1 MISKKL
7 LASSAAV
14 FAMLG
19 TQAFAAPNVVASIKP
34 IHSLVAALMEGVGEP
49 SLLVSGASS
58 PHAYSMRPSEAR
70 ALQDADLVFWIG
82 PTMETFM
89 VSALEAHAKH
99 AQAIALVETPGI
111 VEHELREG
119 GAFEGHDHSHEGHDH
134 AHEHDEEDAHAHDHG
149 HEDDHAH
156 GEDGHDHGEDHA
168 HDDDN
173 HDHDHDHDEDHADG
187 DADSH
192 EGHDHGSIDL
202 HLWLDPEN
210 ARTIA
215 RHMADKLAAAD
226 PANKAKYTDNLK
238 ELERRLDNLTAELQK
253 KLEPVRNQPYVV
265 FHDAYRYFEE
275 RFGLQPAGSITV
287 NPETMPGAKRLRE
300 IKEKLAKVDAACV
313 FSEPQFDGS
322 IVEVVVEG
330 TDARAGELDPVG
342 ADLETGPDLYPA
354 LLERLAEGF
363 VTCLTAAKG

>member
-34 IHSLVAALMEGVGEP
+34 IHSLAAALMEGVGEP

-89 VSALEAHAKH
+89 VSALEAHAKD

-134 AHEHDEEDAHAHDHG
+134 AH
-149 HEDDHAH
+149 
-156 GEDGHDHGEDHA
+156 GEDGHDHGDEHA

-173 HDHDHDHDEDHADG
+173 HEHDHDHDEDHADG

-238 ELERRLDNLTAELQK
+238 DLERRLDNLTAELQK

-287 NPETMPGAKRLRE
+287 NPETMPGAKRLQE
-300 IKEKLAKVDAACV
+300 IKSKLAEVEAACV

-363 VTCLTAAKG
+363 ATCLTAAKG